1 MKVGK
6 AHLQTLYKQ
15 RKTSPTLGFSCFSF
29 QKRAG
34 KAHLFCCLNRQKIGF
49 YFLTTPDEAPTERR
63 RRLDAILATPLYPD
77 KTIAYTGIQTNT
89 LRMEK
94 MKNETASA
102 RRKELAAFL
111 QAIRNRSQPADFG
124 FPQGT
129 RRRAVGLRREETA
142 QLVGIST
149 TWYTWIEQG
158 REVNISADA
167 LDRLAANLRL
177 TRSER
182 AYLFELAGRRDPHG
196 YPSESDDAP
205 PLLIELLADVGI
217 PAYLMG
223 RYWDMLGWNAA
234 ASELFTGWLDV
245 PRDGGE
251 APPNLLSFVF
261 LEAWTRTF
269 LVDWET
275 RARRITAEFRAD
287 CRNSL
292 DDPALMR
299 MVDRLTAASADFA
312 RFWKQH
318 DVLERQGGER
328 RFLHPLR
335 GEIRYQQA
343 TLRPDE
349 HERLKLV
356 MLRPA

>member
-1 MKVGK
+1 
-6 AHLQTLYKQ
+6 
-15 RKTSPTLGFSCFSF
+15 
-29 QKRAG
+29 
-34 KAHLFCCLNRQKIGF
+34 
-49 YFLTTPDEAPTERR
+49 
-63 RRLDAILATPLYPD
+63 
-77 KTIAYTGIQTNT
+77 
-89 LRMEK
+89 
-94 MKNETASA
+94 MKNEATST

-111 QAIRNRSQPADFG
+111 QAIRNRSQPLDFG

-129 RRRAVGLRREETA
+129 RRRTGGLRREEMA
-142 QLVGIST
+142 QIVGIST
-149 TWYTWIEQG
+149 TWYTWVEQG
-158 REVNISADA
+158 REVNLSADA

-196 YPSESDDAP
+196 TLGGPSESDDVP
-205 PLLIELLADVGI
+205 PLLIELLADIGV

-234 ASELFTGWLDV
+234 AAELFTDWLDV
-245 PRDGGE
+245 PRDDGE

-261 LEAWTRTF
+261 LEARTRAF

-275 RARRITAEFRAD
+275 RARRIAAEFRAD

-299 MVDRLTAASADFA
+299 MIDGLATASADFA

-335 GEIRYQQA
+335 GEILYQQA

-349 HERLKLV
+349 HEHLKLV
-356 MLRPA
+356 MLKPA